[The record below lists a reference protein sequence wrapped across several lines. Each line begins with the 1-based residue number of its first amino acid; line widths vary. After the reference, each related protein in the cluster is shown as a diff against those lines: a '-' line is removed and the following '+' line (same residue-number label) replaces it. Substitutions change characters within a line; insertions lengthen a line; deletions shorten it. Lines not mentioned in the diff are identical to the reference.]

1 MLLALTLPIG
11 IAMAIAGTLLPIA
24 VKQRFA
30 HRPAFASGIGVTGI
44 NFLLNAVEVVPQ
56 EQVLAS
62 MRLFAR
68 EVMPRFQE
76 R

>member
-1 MLLALTLPIG
+1 
-11 IAMAIAGTLLPIA
+11 
-24 VKQRFA
+24 
-30 HRPAFASGIGVTGI
+30 VTGI

-68 EVMPRFQE
+68 EVMPRFRE